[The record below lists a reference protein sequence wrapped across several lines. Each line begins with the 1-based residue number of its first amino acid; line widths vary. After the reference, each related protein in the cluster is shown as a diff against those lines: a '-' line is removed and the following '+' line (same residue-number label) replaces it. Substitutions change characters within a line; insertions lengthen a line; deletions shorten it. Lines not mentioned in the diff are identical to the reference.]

1 MASTPNTTVN
11 LQESQQGPTLGVIT
25 TFVVLAILAMG
36 LRLSSRR
43 LMKLRIGLDDYLCI
57 LGLCLYAYQLV
68 YATAILFIK
77 TSILAYYKRIFS
89 VRPFRIT
96 VYIVG
101 AMTLSWW
108 IAVVFI
114 SIFSCK
120 PIHGFWDK
128 SIQPRCVSS
137 KKFYIG
143 NAVPNIM
150 TDVLILAMPIRM
162 VWNLQASRSQKIS
175 LSFIFLLGSFV
186 VICSCVR
193 LSEQFKVDDPDFT
206 WAMNG
211 TVIWT
216 SLEVS
221 FGIISACLPTM
232 RPLLKWG
239 LRKFNISVSSK
250 GTASESTRVY
260 GAKHGFES
268 LASGGAPYT
277 GSLEAGVSRVTPEL
291 ERKDIPLGKIYVKND
306 VQVGSHVW
314 DDR

>member
-108 IAVVFI
+108 IAV
-114 SIFSCK
+114 
-120 PIHGFWDK
+120 
-128 SIQPRCVSS
+128 PRCVSS

-175 LSFIFLLGSFV
+175 LSFIFLLGSF
-186 VICSCVR
+186 CVR